1 MAARNDFSSRLVEVQ
16 CTMDGVA
23 ADGAEGNCVQEVKEI
38 ERVGA
43 EARAAIC
50 AAINARVLSRTPY
63 QGYQQE
69 PGGRTWIY
77 R

>member
-1 MAARNDFSSRLVEVQ
+1 
-16 CTMDGVA
+16 MDGVA

-69 PGGRTWIY
+69 PGGRT
-77 R
+77 